1 MSPPTNQSKSA
12 DQIAALQS
20 LRWPLAGVV
29 GLIFVLIR
37 LAETLLLGARLREPI
52 LETIEAIFWGVM
64 SALAIYSVLSWAA
77 RQEQRRRRAE
87 ASLLDEL
94 RLTNTRLELLYE
106 LNQRVASSDTL
117 DDVLDYAITLPN
129 RLFSARA
136 AALVLHEESTT
147 GLTARCTGFNEE
159 QLATAR
165 LAFGL
170 AGGQGQLQEPQII
183 LPRTRPPLGLS
194 ACILLPLVERD
205 SAPLGWVEC
214 YLDASSRMGSGP
226 AALSR
231 DEQADLALTSESR
244 TLLTTVAGELAESIQ
259 GSRRRARELAS
270 VAELEQAIT
279 EERTRI
285 ARDLH
290 DGVAQSLAF
299 LRMRVDLWE
308 DWLQQD
314 PDRLAQE
321 FVTLKAT
328 LRQQIEEL
336 RRAIFALRPMELSQL
351 GFVAALRRY
360 VSEFAEQQ
368 VWELELELSD
378 LPTDI
383 PHVLELAAFR
393 FVQEALNN
401 AAKHA
406 QARRV
411 GVTIRQIDAGL
422 QILVRDDGVGFDPGT
437 QGDLPT
443 SHLGLRQLRER
454 ATALD
459 GRLTILSRP
468 GAGTEIRV
476 WLPLRYARAARSRP

>member
-1 MSPPTNQSKSA
+1 MLPDDKTQQT
-12 DQIAALQS
+12 DMIAALRS

-29 GLIFVLIR
+29 GLLFALVRLLETSLIGFR
-37 LAETLLLGARLREPI
+37 LLNPLFETL
-52 LETIEAIFWGVM
+52 EALFWGLL
-64 SALAIYSVLSWAA
+64 AAAAIYAVLSWAA
-77 RQEQRRRRAE
+77 RQEQRRHIAE
-87 ASLLDEL
+87 ANFLDEL
-94 RLTNTRLELLYE
+94 RLSNTRLELLYE

-117 DDVLDYAITLPN
+117 DDVLDYAITLPA

-136 AALVLHEESTT
+136 AALVLHEEHHAD
-147 GLTARCTGFNEE
+147 LTARCVGLNEE
-159 QLATAR
+159 QLVAAR
-165 LAFGL
+165 AAFGL
-170 AGGQGQLQEPQII
+170 LPAPLDLSGPHALLSTKGHADGLLAAVI
-183 LPRTRPPLGLS
+183 LPLAEGDDAPVGWIEAYIDDPRFFNGRILDGRLS
-194 ACILLPLVERD
+194 GESEALLL
-205 SAPLGWVEC
+205 
-214 YLDASSRMGSGP
+214 
-226 AALSR
+226 
-231 DEQADLALTSESR
+231 
-244 TLLTTVAGELAESIQ
+244 TVAGELAESIQ

-270 VAELEQAIT
+270 IAALEQAIT

-308 DWLQQD
+308 DWLHQE
-314 PDRLAQE
+314 PERLSTE

-368 VWELELELSD
+368 DWDLELAVSD

-393 FVQEALNN
+393 FTQEALNN

-406 QARRV
+406 SARHV
-411 GVTIRQIDAGL
+411 AVALKALDGGL
-422 QILVRDDGVGFDPGT
+422 QIVVRDDGVGFDPGT
-437 QGDLPT
+437 QGELP
-443 SHLGLRQLRER
+443 SARLGLRQMRER
-454 ATALD
+454 AAALD
-459 GRLTILSRP
+459 GRLTVLSRP
-468 GAGTEIRV
+468 GQGAEVRI
-476 WLPLRYARAARSRP
+476 WLPLRYARAPRG